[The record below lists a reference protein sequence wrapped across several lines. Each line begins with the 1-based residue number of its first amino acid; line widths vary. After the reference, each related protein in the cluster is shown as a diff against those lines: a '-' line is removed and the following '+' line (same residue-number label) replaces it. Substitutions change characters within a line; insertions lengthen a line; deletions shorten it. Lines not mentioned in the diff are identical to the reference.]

1 MSALPIVAM
10 LLTAVVIVPA
20 VLWWRREER
29 RSRRLHIAAV
39 EERLRREI
47 AGLTVGELKARLRE
61 SSYFAH
67 REPGGCMRDTEAA
80 RRFLVCLD
88 ADDYRGCAGALAD
101 FAGAERSIGCTH
113 PPLIADCDVATLVDE
128 LTARAPYP
136 FR

>member
-29 RSRRLHIAAV
+29 RSRRLHIAEV
-39 EERLRREI
+39 EQRLRREI
-47 AGLTVGELKARLRE
+47 AGLTVGELKTRVRE
-61 SSYFAH
+61 SSYFRH
-67 REPGGCMRDTEAA
+67 CEPGGCIRDTEPA
-80 RRFLVCLD
+80 RRFLSCLE
-88 ADDYRGCAGALAD
+88 ADDYRGCAGALRD
-101 FAGAERSIGCTH
+101 FADAERSIGCTH

-128 LTARAPYP
+128 LAARAPIP